1 MTAEQEVVT
10 VSIDIEKL
18 DQRGPISN
26 WDDGTRL
33 WLSFN
38 EVEKTIG
45 IAGNRDAL
53 LSLARHCLTLAQD
66 GTLPGSSLYWEP
78 ESGWFETD
86 EAGLHLSLVSDGP
99 QETSD
104 HHVRR

>member
-1 MTAEQEVVT
+1 LTQVVTAEPDVVA
-10 VSIDIEKL
+10 VSVAIEKL

-38 EVEKTIG
+38 RADKTIG

-53 LSLARHCLTLAQD
+53 VSLARHCLTLAQD
-66 GTLPGSSLYWEP
+66 GARPGASLYWAP
-78 ESGWFETD
+78 ESG
-86 EAGLHLSLVSDGP
+86 SRRDGRYP
-99 QETSD
+99 D
-104 HHVRR
+104 ARGWRR